1 MKDVKKAISLGFS
14 LASPYSPPHCVLSL
28 LVCKPSLTYFCG
40 RNFFPQNIRKF
51 FKASELPRSSLEVGR
66 NLVKSMLDINSFIR
80 PFILERP
87 VLDKSSNEDTDLQMR
102 PMSWWIAKSDL
113 SGECPRGIKSTL
125 ISPFILFLSTCHPI
139 PQSLQHDLHKND
151 FNSVSFIGHHYSLQ
165 YGVLM
170 AFFPIAFAAD
180 FQLWT
185 FLHCRRGRRTKQWP
199 VNDFEWM
206 NVMRLINL
214 DGARHCQ
221 DILTLSPFWKYLWL
235 EYFNINVF

>member
-1 MKDVKKAISLGFS
+1 M
-14 LASPYSPPHCVLSL
+14 LSF
-28 LVCKPSLTYFCG
+28 LVFKPSLLPTEYQKAFSS
-40 RNFFPQNIRKF
+40 I

-66 NLVKSMLDINSFIR
+66 NLVKSMLDINSFIHS
-80 PFILERP
+80 FILEWA

-206 NVMRLINL
+206 NEWDATDQPWWRATLP
-214 DGARHCQ
+214 RHF
-221 DILTLSPFWKYLWL
+221 DFVSLLKIFMAWI
-235 EYFNINVF
+235 F